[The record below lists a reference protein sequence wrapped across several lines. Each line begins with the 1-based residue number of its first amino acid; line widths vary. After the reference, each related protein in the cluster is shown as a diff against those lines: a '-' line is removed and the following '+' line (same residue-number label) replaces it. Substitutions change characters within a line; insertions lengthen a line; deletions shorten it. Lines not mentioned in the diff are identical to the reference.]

1 MKIGDIVCYIR
12 EDDEYDKKLG
22 FYPPIGTLG
31 RIVETC
37 EDSIGVKWARGATKG
52 DGIWFCDV
60 DDIKLMPT
68 VSGWIMS
75 GIFDNFA
82 KCPYCGQTN
91 HPLNVAVEWKFCPYC
106 GEKVNY
112 DEEKK

>member
-1 MKIGDIVCYIR
+1 MGMKLRFVPIIMGFKNLTHNRKEKQPMKIGDIVCYIR

-82 KCPYCGQTN
+82 K
-91 HPLNVAVEWKFCPYC
+91 
-106 GEKVNY
+106 
-112 DEEKK
+112 